1 METKNSTA
9 ERKRDH
15 IRICLERSVQFK
27 RKSTWLEHVHLLHNA
42 LPEISAKEIKTET
55 RFLGAQLSFP
65 FMIEAMTGG
74 VPEALEIN
82 SALAESAESLKVGMC
97 VGSQR
102 LALEDAESRRTFRVA
117 REKAPTAFLVA
128 NIGAAQLSERP
139 GEKAAGAVEM
149 IEANALS
156 IHLNPLQEVVQGEDQ
171 AGFSN
176 VLKTMEKAVEAVD
189 VPVIVKETGC
199 GISREVAKKLIT
211 TGVSCLDVAGAGGTS
226 WAAVESL
233 RAEESHDDSR
243 AGLGREFWDWGIPTA
258 ASVIETRSVTNLP
271 IVASGGLRTGLD
283 LAKCLAI
290 GANLGGAAHPLLWPA
305 TMGANN
311 VIREIRQYMTGLR
324 AAMFVVGARS
334 IVDLRRTQFLVT
346 GELMQWLDQRKIKPR
361 GEPSA
366 RKRK

>member
-1 METKNSTA
+1 VDMKPTS

-15 IRICLERSVQFK
+15 IRICIEKPVQF
-27 RKSTWLEHVHLLHNA
+27 RHKSTWLEHVHLPHNA
-42 LPEISAKEIKTET
+42 LPEISAKEIQTET
-55 RFLGAQLSFP
+55 RFLGAKLSFP
-65 FMIEAMTGG
+65 FMIEPITGG
-74 VPEALEIN
+74 VPEALTIN
-82 SALAESAESLKVGMC
+82 SALAESAETLRVAMG

-102 LALEDAESRRTFRVA
+102 LGLEDAESERTFKVV

-139 GEKAAGAVEM
+139 GDKAARAVEM

-156 IHLNPLQEVVQGEDQ
+156 IHLNPLQEIVQGEDH
-171 AGFSN
+171 ANFSN
-176 VLKTMEKAVEAVD
+176 ALKMIGKTVDAVD

-199 GISREVAKKLIT
+199 GISREVARKLIT
-211 TGVSCLDVAGAGGTS
+211 AGVSCIDVAGAGGTS

-243 AGLGREFWDWGIPTA
+243 ARLGREFWDWGIPTA

-290 GANLGGAAHPLLWPA
+290 GANLGGAAYPLLRPA
-305 TMGANN
+305 TMGASN
-311 VIREIRQYMTGLR
+311 VIGEIRQYASELH
-324 AAMFVVGARS
+324 AAMFIVGARN
-334 IVDLRRTQFLVT
+334 IEALRGTQFLVT
-346 GELMQWLDQRKIKPR
+346 GELRQWLDQRKIKLR
-361 GEPSA
+361 REPST